1 MKAENSELSVEV
13 YKTFGDKHLDALS
26 EVLLCG
32 RLRNYNI
39 HYHKK
44 HNGLEQYSKISKKQ
58 NHVYLNGTNEF
69 SH

>member
-1 MKAENSELSVEV
+1 MKAENLELSVEV

-26 EVLLCG
+26 EVLICG

-44 HNGLEQYSKISKKQ
+44 HNGLEQY
-58 NHVYLNGTNEF
+58 
-69 SH
+69 